1 MKSVYPFSRKLLADR
16 KISDAEKTTKSE
28 NFLADRQISDA
39 EKTTKSENFWLIDK
53 FLMPKKRLSQ
63 KICSAPDFAPRV
75 LHLVPGPVLMKNAF
89 WTPP

>member
-16 KISDAEKTTKSE
+16 KISDAEKMTKTFWLLE
-28 NFLADRQISDA
+28 KFQDAEKMTKTFWLLEKFQDA

-63 KICSAPDFAPRV
+63 KIF
-75 LHLVPGPVLMKNAF
+75 G
-89 WTPP
+89 